1 MGRTSIALD
10 TSGTGVFDSDQM
22 VEDARVSID
31 GELVLSQQQVDALQ
45 RARIVRAVIADVAER
60 GYGRATVATISA
72 SDALSRR
79 TFYRYFANKGE
90 AVAAAQDAIAAELER
105 QMRAAQPPGAPVE
118 ERVAGALAAMLRA
131 FDAHPEWGRVLIV
144 EASGDG
150 LQRRHM
156 DALAA
161 WLERVRERRAAAPAI
176 APREQAG
183 ALFGLLHARLSDG
196 ERPAAE
202 LLPALTWLVLGREV
216 AAPPPPP
223 PAPVALTREAVIDA
237 ACRLDDGA
245 LRALAEAHPAGHL
258 LVAAARGGP
267 RALLVLTGHGGRAV
281 ARTPRQG
288 LRCLRF
294 VAEHEGASN
303 HEVAQA
309 LGFRDE
315 SQVSRLLRRLAEDEL
330 LEADASHGPGRRW
343 HVTSAG
349 RERIDRAGEP

>member
-1 MGRTSIALD
+1 
-10 TSGTGVFDSDQM
+10 M

-31 GELVLSQQQVDALQ
+31 GELVLPQEQVDRLQ

-60 GYGRATVATISA
+60 GYARSTVATISA

-79 TFYRYFANKGE
+79 TFYRYFANKAE
-90 AVAAAQDAIAAELER
+90 AVAAAQDAIAAELELL
-105 QMRAAQPPGAPVE
+105 MRAAQPPDAPVD
-118 ERVAGALAAMLRA
+118 ERVAGAFAALLGA
-131 FDAHPEWGRVLIV
+131 FDAHPAWGRLLVV
-144 EASGDG
+144 ENGG
-150 LQRRHM
+150 PPLRHV

-161 WLERVRERRAAAPAI
+161 WLERVRARRSATPAI
-176 APREQAG
+176 APREQA
-183 ALFGLLHARLSDG
+183 AAAFGLLHARLSEG
-196 ERPAAE
+196 TRPAGE

-216 AAPPPPP
+216 AAPAPPP
-223 PAPVALTREAVIDA
+223 PAPVRLTRDAVIDA
-237 ACRLDDGA
+237 VCRLDDGP
-245 LRALAEAHPAGHL
+245 LRALADAHPAGHL

-267 RALLVLTGHGGRAV
+267 RAVLVLTGHGGRAV

-294 VAEHEGASN
+294 VAEHAGASN
-303 HEVAQA
+303 HEVAKA

-315 SQVSRLLRRLAEDEL
+315 SQVSRLLRRLAEDDL
-330 LEADASHGPGRRW
+330 LQAEEAPGPARRW